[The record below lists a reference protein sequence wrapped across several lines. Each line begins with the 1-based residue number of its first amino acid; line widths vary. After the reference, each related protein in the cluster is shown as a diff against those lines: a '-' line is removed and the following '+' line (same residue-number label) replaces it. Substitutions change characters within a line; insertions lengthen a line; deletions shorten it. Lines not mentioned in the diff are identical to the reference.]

1 MQLRWVSHSR
11 KIADRLILQTY
22 EEQRKMEESA
32 AGRREILLSDP
43 SLYLHPARLMRL
55 TSRNGQEME
64 RMHRS
69 NSDDAPRKQKRG
81 EMGEME

>member
-1 MQLRWVSHSR
+1 
-11 KIADRLILQTY
+11 
-22 EEQRKMEESA
+22 MEESR

-55 TSRNGQEME
+55 TSRNGQEIE

-69 NSDDAPRKQKRG
+69 NSDDARKQKRG
-81 EMGEME
+81 DKRERIRGAKGTEVKGLQN